1 MGPRSSA
8 SGGVRDIIAASVER
22 TWTAEREA
30 EKPEKPD
37 ESARP
42 AVAAASIVPCDEEIG
57 VQIKRHAPTRNL
69 STSSGSALEILD
81 LGVAPR
87 SRPKRIACTWSLV
100 NRYTARAGVPR
111 AGSPGRHISARNTP
125 CSRPFPARTK
135 VQNPHARTHA
145 RTMNDFICAFVC
157 YKTVAA
163 RGARVGRWHA
173 IQL

>member
-69 STSSGSALEILD
+69 STSSGSALEN
-81 LGVAPR
+81 PR
-87 SRPKRIACTWSLV
+87 SGSCASISTETHCMHMEFGQPLYRSRRSP
-100 NRYTARAGVPR
+100 ARRV
-111 AGSPGRHISARNTP
+111 AGSAHQRAQHAMLSPLP
-125 CSRPFPARTK
+125 CPNESPKST
-135 VQNPHARTHA
+135 RTHA
-145 RTMNDFICAFVC
+145 RTHDE
-157 YKTVAA
+157 
-163 RGARVGRWHA
+163 
-173 IQL
+173 